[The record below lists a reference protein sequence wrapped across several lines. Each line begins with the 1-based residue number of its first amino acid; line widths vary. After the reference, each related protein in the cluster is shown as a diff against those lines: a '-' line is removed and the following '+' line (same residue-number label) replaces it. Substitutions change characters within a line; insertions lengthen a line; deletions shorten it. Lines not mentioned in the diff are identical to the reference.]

1 MNVDEAWRQLGVE
14 DGLPREALQWSLD
27 HWDEAAP
34 RFISKLR
41 AFAGG
46 ATMSDSDLSSL
57 FFAVHLCGEKHEERA
72 YVPLCEC
79 LGREIDLE
87 AWLGEAL
94 TVTLPGILINVF
106 DGDIEPLQRLYES
119 APANVWA
126 RVVAL
131 FALGYLV
138 RSNGVMSD
146 EAMRAYLSEQGARL
160 SDNDPDGGLG
170 YGWVTTI
177 GALGYDTMGAEV
189 ARALSHR
196 VADPELA
203 NIKTFHEDLGLS
215 RQTPDGLEAFRRASV
230 KPFESTIE
238 TLGKWGFAKEVEQD
252 GPPEP
257 VSARTEAP
265 QPLFSDVPAQY
276 EEPYVNPHRRE
287 LHGRVPGGP
296 SNRNPAGQ
304 PGDPNHRHTRP
315 ARRVVLDRA
324 EAVRG
329 GRLHPV
335 HPDAGRLRRVLYWSE
350 PLNAGQ
356 RLLFRQAHCAVVL
369 SRRMAPPPA

>member
-34 RFISKLR
+34 RFIAKLR
-41 AFAGG
+41 ALAGG

-57 FFAVHLCGEKHEERA
+57 FFAIHLCGEKHEERV

-126 RVVAL
+126 RVTAL

-138 RSNGVMSD
+138 RSKGVMSD

-170 YGWVTTI
+170 YGWVTTV

-189 ARALSHR
+189 ARALSRR

-203 NIKTFHEDLGLS
+203 DIKTFHEDLGLS

-230 KPFESTIE
+230 KAFESTIE
-238 TLGKWGFAKEVEQD
+238 TLGKWGFAQEVEQD
-252 GPPEP
+252 DPPETA
-257 VSARTEAP
+257 SARTEAP
-265 QPLFSDVPAQY
+265 QPSFSDAPAQY
-276 EEPYVNPHRRE
+276 EEPYVNPFRNV
-287 LHGRVPGGP
+287 GR
-296 SNRNPAGQ
+296 N
-304 PGDPNHRHTRP
+304 DPCP
-315 ARRVVLDRA
+315 CGSGKKYKKCCLAA
-324 EAVRG
+324 
-329 GRLHPV
+329 
-335 HPDAGRLRRVLYWSE
+335 
-350 PLNAGQ
+350 
-356 RLLFRQAHCAVVL
+356 
-369 SRRMAPPPA
+369 